1 MYIYACLCMRA
12 TREKEMPRSNG
23 GWTFSER
30 EKERILHG
38 RPRKKRN
45 TEKERRRGI
54 RLEEKEPRAD
64 DYLFLLFMYLL
75 FHRAL
80 FGWQGAPTGSSM
92 SVYPCVRLSSSLSLS
107 VLKRPRSSFYEGRRE
122 EENPF
127 ICLALR
133 FFLSLPSLAEPALG
147 HILQLW
153 NRRRRGGSVQHI
165 YIYIYT

>member
-92 SVYPCVRLSSSLSLS
+92 SVCPCVRLSSLSLSLS
-107 VLKRPRSSFYEGRRE
+107 AQAPPLKLLWGKKRRRESIYLPRVAFFSLSSFFSRTSIGPYSS
-122 EENPF
+122 
-127 ICLALR
+127 ALK
-133 FFLSLPSLAEPALG
+133 
-147 HILQLW
+147 
-153 NRRRRGGSVQHI
+153 
-165 YIYIYT
+165 